1 MLIGDASDLGGA
13 AASPDGTKP
22 ANLPIGQPVKL
33 ELVINLK
40 TAKALGLEIP
50 PMLHACPLCQH
61 DVSVAQSHRRRA
73 RSTESAL
80 N

>member
-40 TAKALGLEIP
+40 TAKALAANEK
-50 PMLHACPLCQH
+50 ARRSPLSPRS
-61 DVSVAQSHRRRA
+61 DQSF
-73 RSTESAL
+73 
-80 N
+80 